1 MIQNP
6 KIGSRH
12 VSSKIRNQCTGEHVL
27 PKAEPRGGGAQ
38 WIAYFR
44 VSTDRQ
50 GVSGLGLD
58 AQRDAVE
65 RYVNQVGGNLI
76 AAYTEVESGKSHK
89 NRPQLQA
96 ALDECRKRKARL
108 VIAKLDRLA
117 RNVAFI
123 ANLMEAGVEFRAVD
137 MPEASKLLLHM
148 MAAFAEHE
156 RDTISQRTRA
166 ALAAARARGVKLGT
180 TGKCRAQENQRAAD
194 AFAESLADK
203 FDELRARGVTGN
215 EALARALNAEGVPAF
230 GGGRWHRAT
239 VRKLI
244 LRLGALDR
252 RQRVQS

>member
-1 MIQNP
+1 M
-6 KIGSRH
+6 
-12 VSSKIRNQCTGEHVL
+12 L
-27 PKAEPRGGGAQ
+27 PRAGRRGGEVR

-65 RYVNQVGGNLI
+65 RYVHQAGGDLV
-76 AAYTEVESGKSHK
+76 ATYTEIESGKSHK

-137 MPEASKLLLHM
+137 MPEANKLLLHM

-156 RDTISQRTRA
+156 RDAISQRTKA
-166 ALAAARARGVKLGT
+166 ALAAAKARGVKLGT
-180 TGKCRAQENQRAAD
+180 TGRDRARANQAAAD
-194 AFAESLADK
+194 AFAASIADK
-203 FDELRARGVTGN
+203 VAELRAQGITSY
-215 EALARALNAEGVPAF
+215 EAVAVALNDEGIPAA
-230 GGGRWHRAT
+230 GGGRWFRAT
-239 VRKLI
+239 VRKLL
-244 LRLGALDR
+244 LRLGTPH
-252 RQRVQS
+252 